1 MSRVLVLDGNKY
13 LRMLYALELASEGY
27 EVVLAADGDEALER
41 LKATRPD
48 IVVMDI
54 GKRTGRGAGHTPQIF
69 RKTHKLPVILNTTQD
84 LSESEWVAIGADACL
99 VKSSDLSELKATIR
113 ELLVRSA
120 QQHEREVLV

>member
-48 IVVMDI
+48 IVVMEI
-54 GKRTGRGAGHTPQIF
+54 GKRTPAGSGHTPQSL
-69 RKTHKLPVILNTTQD
+69 RKTYKMPVILNTAGGM
-84 LSESEWVAIGADACL
+84 SESEWLATGADACL

>member
-1 MSRVLVLDGNKY
+1 MARVLVLDGNKY

-48 IVVMDI
+48 IVVMEI
-54 GKRTGRGAGHTPQIF
+54 GKRTPAGPGHTPQNL
-69 RKTHKLPVILNTTQD
+69 RKTYKMPVILNTARD
-84 LSESEWVAIGADACL
+84 MSESELVATGADACL

-113 ELLVRSA
+113 ELLVRSV
-120 QQHEREVLV
+120 QQNEREVLV